1 MSRASSFERATLDPF
16 YHELR
21 TSLTLIQTCTDLLM
35 HADQIGQADLR
46 NFLQIIRRGGTR
58 IDRLVRDYILLA
70 KGEYGVLSE
79 EKVAQPTSVL
89 PPLNLALLEVRAE
102 SNDRGVEI
110 VSDLPETMPLVLAN
124 PDHLRLIIER
134 LLSVAL
140 RFVRN
145 SGDAVVVQT
154 RTMPDSVAV
163 VFTVEGVPLTDED
176 LPRIFDRFFVPQN
189 LPLSREQHGLGL
201 DLPVVK
207 SLVELYAG
215 KVAIERL
222 AKGNVFA
229 FTIPR
234 AEPETSRS

>member
-102 SNDRGVEI
+102 SNDRGVEV
-110 VSDLPETMPLVLAN
+110 VSDLPETMPSGFGQSRPFTLNYRAFAQRGL
-124 PDHLRLIIER
+124 
-134 LLSVAL
+134 AL
-140 RFVRN
+140 RAQRWRCGGGAN
-145 SGDAVVVQT
+145 AHNA
-154 RTMPDSVAV
+154 R
-163 VFTVEGVPLTDED
+163 
-176 LPRIFDRFFVPQN
+176 
-189 LPLSREQHGLGL
+189 
-201 DLPVVK
+201 
-207 SLVELYAG
+207 
-215 KVAIERL
+215 
-222 AKGNVFA
+222 
-229 FTIPR
+229 
-234 AEPETSRS
+234 